1 MTDKQATRQD
11 VQRAARPNRRKR
23 FARHSPRA
31 WFVLI
36 VVLALGLAVDLYS
49 KAWAFANVHRQPVE
63 LHRKVLLANTSLDP
77 TLYTER
83 MNLLPGDVLGL
94 RLALNRGA
102 VLGIAAN
109 QRWFFIGFTII
120 VLVGGL
126 YVFGTRFFPRET
138 TAHCAL
144 GLVMAGALGNFYDR
158 VVFGV
163 VRDFIQFMPGRRLPN
178 GWMWPGGNPEL
189 MPWVFNIADVLLL
202 VGLVT
207 LMTFVGRR
215 RRRRRR
221 RKAGI

>member
-1 MTDKQATRQD
+1 VLDQVRATRD
-11 VQRAARPNRRKR
+11 
-23 FARHSPRA
+23 HRA
-31 WFVLI
+31 WFSLPAPLTAAT
-36 VVLALGLAVDLYS
+36 LALLLGIAHTHDLLDLLLIQLAVAHQGQEVGDLFVF
-49 KAWAFANVHRQPVE
+49 KA
-63 LHRKVLLANTSLDP
+63 S
-77 TLYTER
+77 
-83 MNLLPGDVLGL
+83 LLPLRVGLLHNTDEDAEVRVAVLG
-94 RLALNRGA
+94 RVEVGYGMGEE
-102 VLGIAAN
+102 LGIAAN